1 MSKISIKNL
10 NMRYRRKV
18 LDNLDLELDSGQ
30 IVGLVGPNGTGK
42 STLLRIL
49 AGLEKTY
56 KGEILINGKKPDY
69 NTYKEISYQADKF
82 TLDEKLS
89 VREVVKT
96 YKKFFEDFDEDKFYK
111 LFNEFKLP
119 ADSKVSE
126 MSKGMREKL
135 QIALSLSRKTGI
147 YLLDEPISGVDPS
160 ARKAIINIILNN
172 FEEDSLLIISTHLIS
187 QIEPLLDR
195 VLFLS
200 EGKIYLNKTV
210 DEIRSENN
218 MGIEEYFTEVFW
230 WENY

>member
-218 MGIEEYFTEVFW
+218 MGIEEYFTEVF
-230 WENY
+230 

>member
-1 MSKISIKNL
+1 
-10 NMRYRRKV
+10 
-18 LDNLDLELDSGQ
+18 
-30 IVGLVGPNGTGK
+30 
-42 STLLRIL
+42 
-49 AGLEKTY
+49 
-56 KGEILINGKKPDY
+56 
-69 NTYKEISYQADKF
+69 
-82 TLDEKLS
+82 
-89 VREVVKT
+89 
-96 YKKFFEDFDEDKFYK
+96 
-111 LFNEFKLP
+111 
-119 ADSKVSE
+119 
-126 MSKGMREKL
+126 MREKL